1 MASIKKLLLD
11 TPLFTFGDLFQRG
24 ASFFV
29 LPFITYFLSPEEFGR
44 AIILITIAAFFSG
57 FITLNII
64 TTVIRFASDFNKKN
78 NQALFKFFSTI
89 IVFLLINTFLI
100 NIFFMTL
107 FLVLNYFFKM
117 EVLVPLLV
125 IFLSSII
132 TPYDTYQRILIAAD
146 KAKIY
151 VRNQVLNFL
160 LYTTSLFIL
169 IYLNYSFLS
178 IIIATIISFSF
189 FIYYLYSRLNIFLS
203 KSLLLTK

>member
-1 MASIKKLLLD
+1 
-11 TPLFTFGDLFQRG
+11 
-24 ASFFV
+24 
-29 LPFITYFLSPEEFGR
+29 
-44 AIILITIAAFFSG
+44 
-57 FITLNII
+57 
-64 TTVIRFASDFNKKN
+64 
-78 NQALFKFFSTI
+78 
-89 IVFLLINTFLI
+89 
-100 NIFFMTL
+100 
-107 FLVLNYFFKM
+107 M

-189 FIYYLYSRLNIFLS
+189 LYITCIRS
-203 KSLLLTK
+203 